1 MIFVTVGTHEQQF
14 NRPIKEVDRLKG
26 EGFIQD
32 DVFIQTGY
40 SNYVPKFCKW
50 EKLIS
55 YEKMNQFIEEADTII
70 THGGPA
76 TFMAVIAKGKSPI
89 IVPRLKK
96 FGEHVNDHQL
106 EFVEKVLNVY
116 NLTVITNISD
126 LNSYISNFDERK
138 KSDLKSK
145 NNLFMEKFI
154 DMINQLMETGD
165 IKYD

>member
-1 MIFVTVGTHEQQF
+1 M
-14 NRPIKEVDRLKG
+14 
-26 EGFIQD
+26 
-32 DVFIQTGY
+32 
-40 SNYVPKFCKW
+40 
-50 EKLIS
+50 
-55 YEKMNQFIEEADTII
+55 
-70 THGGPA
+70 
-76 TFMAVIAKGKSPI
+76 
-89 IVPRLKK
+89 
-96 FGEHVNDHQL
+96 NDHQL

>member
-1 MIFVTVGTHEQQF
+1 
-14 NRPIKEVDRLKG
+14 
-26 EGFIQD
+26 
-32 DVFIQTGY
+32 
-40 SNYVPKFCKW
+40 
-50 EKLIS
+50 
-55 YEKMNQFIEEADTII
+55 
-70 THGGPA
+70 
-76 TFMAVIAKGKSPI
+76 AKGKSPI